1 MGQGGPEQHLGVL
14 QVHAVPADEEL
25 EQDLARR
32 EQVEG
37 RERQQE
43 VLQARA
49 PAQPVHGVVLVIVI
63 WQRFKFGAKIFG
75 KMNMIVTIFKDDVS
89 EPLEGGAL
97 RDEGVEG
104 LFGGELEVLKKND
117 S

>member
-1 MGQGGPEQHLGVL
+1 MWQGGPEQHLGVI
-14 QVHAVPADEEL
+14 QVDAVPADEEL

-43 VLQARA
+43 VLQAQA
-49 PAQPVHGVVLVIVI
+49 PAQPLHCVVLVVVI
-63 WQRFKFGAKIFG
+63 WQGFKFGAKVFG

-104 LFGGELEVLKKND
+104 LFGGELEMLEKV
-117 S
+117 

>member
-1 MGQGGPEQHLGVL
+1 MWQGGPEQHLGVL
-14 QVHAVPADEEL
+14 QVHAVPADQEL

-43 VLQARA
+43 VLQAQA
-49 PAQPVHGVVLVIVI
+49 PAQPLHGVVLVVVI
-63 WQRFKFGAKIFG
+63 WVKFDSSRRKNMWKINLSF
-75 KMNMIVTIFKDDVS
+75 TIFKDDVS

-97 RDEGVEG
+97 RDEGVEV
-104 LFGGELEVLKKND
+104 LFGGELEVLEEE
-117 S
+117 